1 MNFIISILGNI
12 TGLLIFVTLKKFRVI
27 KKNLEK
33 NEKVSIE
40 ELKNNLIKK
49 LNDNVGDLD
58 QFKREIE
65 LLEIIL
71 K

>member
-12 TGLLIFVTLKKFRVI
+12 TGLLIFVTLKNFRII
-27 KKNLEK
+27 KKNLEES
-33 NEKVSIE
+33 EKVSIE
-40 ELKNNLIKK
+40 ELKNSLIKK
-49 LNDNVGDLD
+49 LNDNIGDLD
-58 QFKREIE
+58 QFKEEIE